1 MILTFAPPFREVA
14 PEQVEVQLSPREQE
28 SGLSV
33 AEALE
38 RAGIRVGAVNGSEDP
53 ELAAFVTVNG
63 RALTPGARFEE
74 IVKDGDAVSFGLM
87 LSGG

>member
-14 PEQVEVQLSPREQE
+14 PEQVEVKLSPEEKE
-28 SGLSV
+28 SGLSI
-33 AEALE
+33 AEALG
-38 RAGIRVGAVNGSEDP
+38 RAGIRVAAVNGSEDP

-63 RALTPGARFEE
+63 RALAPGARFAE
-74 IVKDGDAVSFGLM
+74 IVKDGDKVAFGLM